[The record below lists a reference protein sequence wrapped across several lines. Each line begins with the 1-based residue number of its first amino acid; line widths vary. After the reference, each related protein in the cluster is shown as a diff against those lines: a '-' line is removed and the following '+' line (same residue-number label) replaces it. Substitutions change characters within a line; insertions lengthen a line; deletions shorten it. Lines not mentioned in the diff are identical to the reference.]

1 MACRDFR
8 TMILGQ
14 TTVMGTKKQDLPV
27 IATAVRR
34 KRDPETKLIT
44 DEVEG
49 YAINLLAPNN
59 GVVQTVKLPADVAP
73 VIEQIKEALD
83 AQKVVT
89 VNLGGTFKAKC
100 WAMIDPTTGRLNQG
114 VSATA
119 TQLSIVSIKE
129 PDEEEFFDDIDI

>member
-100 WAMIDPTTGRLNQG
+100 WAMIDPTIH
-114 VSATA
+114 
-119 TQLSIVSIKE
+119 QL
-129 PDEEEFFDDIDI
+129 EEN